1 MQFVSDALPFV
12 LVFVTVAFA
21 VIGIGS
27 LFFPTGGA
35 LQRRLEIGSAADEGS
50 QRSRPKESWFYQSLI
65 QPLGRYVLPT
75 NLQQRSSL
83 RLWLLQGGFTAPNAP
98 AIYYASRIMLAIAMP
113 VAIGLLLTFVAPSLP
128 SILLLLVISGIIGY
142 MLPTFVVSRRVSHR
156 QRLVRIGFPDALDMM
171 LMCVEAGLGL
181 DAAIN
186 RVGQEIHLPHPLLAE
201 HFELLAAEIR
211 AGKMRDDAFRAFSDR
226 LGIEEVRAFI
236 SLLVQSEELGT
247 NMSDA
252 LRSMSEDM
260 RQRRL
265 LRAEEL
271 ANMVSTKL
279 SMVLALIIIPVLLA
293 VIVSPA
299 GVIAVRNFM
308 SLNASQ

>member
-1 MQFVSDALPFV
+1 MQFVADALPLL
-12 LVFVTVAFA
+12 LVFATVALA
-21 VIGIGS
+21 VIAIGS
-27 LFFPTGGA
+27 FFTTDGSI
-35 LQRRLEIGSAADEGS
+35 QRRLEIGSAAEEGS
-50 QRSRPKESWFYQSLI
+50 IRARPTENWFYRSLI
-65 QPLGRYVLPT
+65 QPLQRYILPPDI
-75 NLQQRSSL
+75 QQRSTL
-83 RLWLLQGGFTAPNAP
+83 RLWLLQGGYTAPSAP
-98 AIYYASRIMLAIAMP
+98 AVYYATRIMLG
-113 VAIGLLLTFVAPSLP
+113 VGLPIVVGFLASFLARSVS
-128 SILLLLVISGIIGY
+128 SIVLLLVVSGIVGY
-142 MLPTFVVSRRVSHR
+142 TLPTFVVSRRVSHR
-156 QRLVRIGFPDALDMM
+156 QRLVRVGFPDALDMM

-186 RVGQEIHLPHPLLAE
+186 RVGQEIRLPHPLLAE
-201 HFELLAAEIR
+201 QFELLAAEIR
-211 AGKMRDDAFRAFSDR
+211 AGKMRNEAFRAFSDR
-226 LGIEEVRAFI
+226 LGVEEVRAFI

-247 NMSDA
+247 NMADA

-299 GVIAVRNFM
+299 ALIAVRNFM
-308 SLNASQ
+308 QLHASG